1 MSEKVPQSNS
11 PESLPSRYWVPRSNG
26 QIDPATLTGNAKYEV
41 QLQRRGAETFKE
53 TVKYVEVKLPDSF
66 DESGKRIVNTKM
78 VAEHLLS
85 EGVQLKLA
93 EKRDAMQTIA
103 EQPAEELVEKNE
115 FDNLY
120 SNDYDESDY
129 SVEAAANRS
138 LDTESRRQEMLEYA
152 DVALSGAMRNDN
164 DLPNVIESAFAQAG
178 MRLPSEK
185 TDLINAMRSD
195 ARVRVALQDYLREK
209 AEYYRSE
216 LPEGVRM
223 NRGKRPNYPGGVP
236 QPSLDVASQYAVSMI
251 TGEWDQAREDG
262 TSDVDAVG
270 NVVVGQHRAA
280 ARMILMAPAMARR
293 GQNE

>member
-1 MSEKVPQSNS
+1 MSEKMSQSNS
-11 PESLPSRYWVPRSNG
+11 EKQPTTFLVTRSNG
-26 QIDPATLTGNAKYEV
+26 EIQPGRVTN
-41 QLQRRGAETFKE
+41 R
-53 TVKYVEVKLPDSF
+53 S
-66 DESGKRIVNTKM
+66 RIVNTLQRNGTRIDVTLREIEFPKIIGPDGKVSVPTKM
-78 VAEHLLS
+78 ISEHLLTN
-85 EGVQLKLA
+85 EHQAALA
-93 EKRDAMQTIA
+93 EQLHDGLISTEPEVSPKDA
-103 EQPAEELVEKNE
+103 EL
-115 FDNLY
+115 
-120 SNDYDESDY
+120 NDYDDLFSDSYDESNY
-129 SVEAAANRS
+129 SNESAANRN

-185 TDLINAMRSD
+185 TDLINVMRSD

-223 NRGKRPNYPGGVP
+223 NRDKRPNYPGGVP

-293 GQNE
+293 GQNEQ